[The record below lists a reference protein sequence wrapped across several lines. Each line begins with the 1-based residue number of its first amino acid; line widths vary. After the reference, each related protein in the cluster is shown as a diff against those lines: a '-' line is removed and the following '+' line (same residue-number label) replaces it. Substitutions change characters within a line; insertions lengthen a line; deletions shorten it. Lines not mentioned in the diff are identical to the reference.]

1 MNMDKLWGYACSGE
15 LENLKEYYENG
26 GETNRRY
33 FKFNRYHSLIAG
45 AYRNGN
51 IETVKYL
58 VSVGETITAEEETE
72 IRGFLNRM
80 DKSKLFVDNLDY
92 LERFMMT
99 ENWAD
104 GNTPKQARA
113 IFTTACIVGELQ
125 ADTLKADSI
134 LKDLYKKAALEDL
147 ISYDDFEN
155 FMYELLV

>member
-15 LENLKEYYENG
+15 SENLKEYYENG

-92 LERFMMT
+92 LERFMIT

-104 GNTPKQARA
+104 GNTPEQARA

-125 ADTLKADSI
+125 ADTLKADGI

>member
-80 DKSKLFVDNLDY
+80 CGRSCFQFYFDCVRYGPCPKS
-92 LERFMMT
+92 
-99 ENWAD
+99 
-104 GNTPKQARA
+104 
-113 IFTTACIVGELQ
+113 VGSGL
-125 ADTLKADSI
+125 
-134 LKDLYKKAALEDL
+134 
-147 ISYDDFEN
+147 
-155 FMYELLV
+155 